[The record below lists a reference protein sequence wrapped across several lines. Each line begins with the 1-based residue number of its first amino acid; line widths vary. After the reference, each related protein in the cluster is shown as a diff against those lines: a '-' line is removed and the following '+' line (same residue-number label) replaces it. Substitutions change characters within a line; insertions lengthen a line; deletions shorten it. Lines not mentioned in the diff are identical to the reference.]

1 MTVSIRNENTGL
13 KRVNPKKT
21 EFHELSE
28 VVTHS
33 DFFSKLAVMKI
44 TEISLK
50 KFGVEFF
57 F

>member
-33 DFFSKLAVMKI
+33 DFFSKFAVMKI
-44 TEISLK
+44 TEIFLK